1 MNSVWAV
8 RRDDVFS
15 PNSVEADR
23 NILLSVLER
32 LGADSSRLVDERDLT
47 AAHTAEIYLSMARR
61 PQTLAILREKERQGA
76 VVVNA
81 TAGVL
86 ACSRSELERLMR
98 REHLPTAPIEGPN
111 GYWVKRGDAAAQSK
125 DDVVFCAD
133 KAEREA
139 CIERFRRRGIT
150 DVVATAH
157 VRGDVVKFYGVEGG
171 FFRYYYPADDG
182 RSKFGDERRNGSAHH
197 YPFDIEALQ
206 TATTTLSRLLP
217 IEVFGGDAIVE
228 ETGRF
233 SIIDFNDWPSFSRC
247 RQEAAEAIENLVR
260 ERIAKKKTIHL
271 R

>member
-8 RRDDVFS
+8 RRADVFS

-125 DDVVFCAD
+125 DDVVFPTQRDSRCCGDGPCAGRCGEVLRRGGWLFPLLLSCRRWTFEVRRRMQKWFCTPLSLRHRGLTD
-133 KAEREA
+133 GGHYAVTTPADRG
-139 CIERFRRRGIT
+139 FRRRC
-150 DVVATAH
+150 H
-157 VRGDVVKFYGVEGG
+157 RRGDGTFL
-171 FFRYYYPADDG
+171 DD
-182 RSKFGDERRNGSAHH
+182 
-197 YPFDIEALQ
+197 
-206 TATTTLSRLLP
+206 RL
-217 IEVFGGDAIVE
+217 
-228 ETGRF
+228 
-233 SIIDFNDWPSFSRC
+233 
-247 RQEAAEAIENLVR
+247 
-260 ERIAKKKTIHL
+260 
-271 R
+271 